1 MKLRT
6 GTQTTDL
13 FAEDKPE
20 CIDVYVNKLMTQ
32 NTWLGDKHI
41 RTSVCRTL
49 CAHDV
54 DKHSGKV
61 TNWIDTG
68 HTFIKPGTGNWNQTC
83 TNIRNELRIHQALYG
98 VENVRVVRGYKM
110 FQATQ
115 SGVLTRGW
123 RALAHLVLEVPC
135 ATSPTGRSLKCVTA
149 LGEDQGNVADP
160 RFLFI
165 RSSRMH
171 ADLTDAQ
178 LLSSAWLLGMIFGGD
193 EIFALHS
200 VEYYKSSGRAGQSV
214 GCCPETCTSVRGVV
228 ALFPSIFCEWANER
242 HPDEDVSA
250 LAEIMGCPIRN
261 RGLPSSAA
269 TEDGECGACG
279 SNGLDDD
286 EDKVFVCAPG
296 ASENLNNREG
306 FGQTLVRRWDGKK
319 MLKCQLLTDDDLD
332 KRNFRRSE
340 HAQGTMTWAE
350 MRSFIRTY
358 ETAYKTYTMPRAK
371 AYKLI
376 YDMLDTQRMSV
387 NQKRAEK
394 LSLKL
399 GQLGLLDVDVDPR
412 VLH

>member
-6 GTQTTDL
+6 GTQTTEL
-13 FAEDKPE
+13 FHEDKPE
-20 CIDVYVNKLMTQ
+20 CIDVFVNQLMKEK
-32 NTWLGDKHI
+32 TWLGDKHI
-41 RTSVCRTL
+41 RTSACRTL

-54 DKHSGKV
+54 DKHTGKV
-61 TNWIDTG
+61 TRWLDTG
-68 HTFIKPGTGNWNQTC
+68 HTFVKPGTGNWNQTC
-83 TNIRNELRIHQALYG
+83 TNVRKALKILQDLHG

-115 SGVLTRGW
+115 GGVLTRGW

-135 ATSPTGRSLKCVTA
+135 DTSPTGRSLKCVTA
-149 LGEDQGNVADP
+149 LPEDQVNVDDQ

-178 LLSSAWLLGMIFGGD
+178 LLSSAWLLGMVFGGD

-200 VEYYKSSGRAGQSV
+200 VEYYKCSGRAGQSV

-228 ALFPSIFCEWANER
+228 AIFPSIFCEWANER

-250 LAEIMGCPIRN
+250 LAEQMGCPVRD
-261 RGLPSSAA
+261 RGVPSAA
-269 TEDGECGACG
+269 TTIDGECGTCD

-286 EDKVFVCAPG
+286 EDKVFVYAPG

-306 FGQTLVRRWDGKK
+306 TGDKIVRRWNGKK
-319 MLKCQLLTDDDLD
+319 MLKCQIISDDDLD
-332 KRNFRRSE
+332 KRNFCRSE
-340 HAQGTMTWAE
+340 HARGDMTWAE
-350 MRSFIRTY
+350 MRSFIRKF
-358 ETAYKTYTMPRAK
+358 ETAYKTYTMTRTK

-387 NQKRAEK
+387 NQRRAET

-412 VLH
+412 VLK

>member
-6 GTQTTDL
+6 DTQTTDL

-20 CIDVYVNKLMTQ
+20 CIDVFVNQLMSQ
-32 NTWLGDKHI
+32 KTWLGDKHI

-54 DKHSGKV
+54 DKHTGRV

-68 HTFIKPGTGNWNQTC
+68 HTFLKPGAANWNQTC
-83 TNIRNELRIHQALYG
+83 TNVRNALKVHQDLHG
-98 VENVRVVRGYKM
+98 VENVRVVRGYKL

-115 SGVLTRGW
+115 SGVLTHGW

-135 ATSPTGRSLKCVTA
+135 ATAPTGRTLKCVTA
-149 LGEDQGNVADP
+149 LPEDQGNVEDP

-165 RSSRMH
+165 RSSRVH
-171 ADLTDAQ
+171 ADLTDEQ
-178 LLSSAWLLGMIFGGD
+178 LLSGAWLLGMVFGGD
-193 EIFALHS
+193 EIFALHA
-200 VEYYKSSGRAGQSV
+200 VEYYKSAGRAGQSV
-214 GCCPETCTSVRGVV
+214 GSSPETCTSVRGVV
-228 ALFPSIFCEWANER
+228 AIFPSVFCEWASER

-250 LAEIMGCPIRN
+250 LAEVMGCPVRD
-261 RGLPSSAA
+261 RGVHSAA
-269 TEDGECGACG
+269 TTEDGACGACV

-286 EDKVFVCAPG
+286 EDKVLVYAPG
-296 ASENLNNREG
+296 APDNLNNREG
-306 FGQTLVRRWDGKK
+306 TGDKVVQRWNGKK
-319 MLKCQLLTDDDLD
+319 ILKCTVIRDEDLD
-332 KRNFRRSE
+332 KRNFRKSE
-340 HAQGTMTWAE
+340 HAQGTMTWEE

-358 ETAYKTYTMPRAK
+358 ENAYKTYTMTRAK

-376 YDMLDTQRMSV
+376 YEMLDEQRLSV
-387 NQKRAEK
+387 NRSRAER

-399 GQLGLLDVDVDPR
+399 GKLGLLDVDVDPS